1 MPKRI
6 ILLPMDME
14 TSITIVKRLGQ
25 TIRLFFE
32 IIGIIQTILW
42 LIGGGAVIGGIIAS
56 LQRVPII
63 VSILLLIIGIG
74 AFVFATVRTIYRY
87 RLWNNLKS
95 IPQLDVVMEK
105 ALDIHIHIGKLHDKI
120 IEENRRKNIKTKLRQ
135 ALAKKYLETAGINLR
150 DLATGINQDG
160 TFTKKLYRKIR
171 RFYGLKEGNYSTA
184 LPHLKDY
191 GRLLDKA
198 KLGLRDAIKGDTEYE
213 SLKNEFMKSQLQL
226 DIPSEIVDDINALP
240 ELSYG
245 LFSASI
251 GANLPHEGRG
261 WYKYVPDNWIKQ
273 KEEAKDLVNTAYLK
287 ATMWVKNRARRAMF
301 KESLK

>member
-1 MPKRI
+1 
-6 ILLPMDME
+6 MDME
-14 TSITIVKRLGQ
+14 TSIAVIKRLGQ
-25 TIRLFFE
+25 AVKLSFE

-56 LQRVPII
+56 LQKVPII
-63 VSILLLIIGIG
+63 VPILLLTVGIG
-74 AFVFATVRTIYRY
+74 AFVYATVRTIYRY

-105 ALDIHIHIGKLHDKI
+105 ALDIHIHIGKLHEEV
-120 IEENRRKNIKTKLRQ
+120 IEQNRRKNIKTKLRQ
-135 ALAKKYLETAGINLR
+135 TLAKKYLETVGITLN

-171 RFYGLKEGNYSTA
+171 RFYGLKEGDYSTV

-198 KLGLRDAIKGDTEYE
+198 KLGLRDAIKADSEYE
-213 SLKNEFMKSQLQL
+213 PLKNEFMKLQLQL
-226 DIPSEIVDDINALP
+226 DIPSEIVDDINNLP

-245 LFSASI
+245 LYSASI
-251 GANLPHEGRG
+251 GANLPHEGRN
-261 WYKYVPDNWIKQ
+261 WYKYVPDSWIKQ
-273 KEEAKDLVNTAYLK
+273 KEEAKNLVNTAYLK
-287 ATMWVKNRARRAMF
+287 ATMRAKNRVRRAMF
-301 KESLK
+301 KESQK